1 MSTKERTALESFI
14 ETIAFLRGP
23 DGCPW
28 DKEQTHSSLARFL
41 IEETYETLEAI
52 HLGDPAR
59 LKEELGDLL
68 LQIVLNA
75 QVACDQGHFDIQDIA
90 EAINDKIVRRHPHVF
105 GGAKAKTAQE
115 VRLAWEDLKEEE
127 RGAEGSSALDGVTA
141 YLPALLKALKV
152 SEKAVSHG
160 FEWQD
165 QEQLW
170 EKLTSEIGEL
180 KAEID
185 AEKPDKERIHLELGD
200 VLFTLVNVARWQEL
214 NPEESLIMSI
224 DKFKERFRKMEEL
237 AGSSLKD
244 MPAENLK
251 SLWQE
256 AKTKTQAPDQKS
268 VVRPLSASSDT

>member
-1 MSTKERTALESFI
+1 MP
-14 ETIAFLRGP
+14 G
-23 DGCPW
+23 DG
-28 DKEQTHSSLARFL
+28 EHLARRN
-41 IEETYETLEAI
+41 A
-52 HLGDPAR
+52 LGLAVLDPLVDDRAQ
-59 LKEELGDLL
+59 ELGDLL